1 MSVTKVRSLGI
12 LELERGIPPET
23 VQPSQSPNSIRNPS
37 TFSFPTM
44 FETVSGAWVDNV
56 VPGDRRMEK
65 PYIEAAR
72 RLVERGASVISSN
85 CGFSV
90 RYQAAVAGA
99 VNVPVIMSSLLLAPS
114 ILLQLPAA
122 AKIAVVTY
130 DSRHCGNDIFEVL
143 GINRATR
150 EARFVV
156 GGIEGGEFWRNSI
169 EKPVVRT
176 SLKSI
181 QEDVAAC
188 AERLRTAY
196 PEIKCVLLECAEF
209 PITASVI
216 RDRTALPVYDLVSL
230 CKTTMAALA
239 NRDGL
244 DVGPH

>member
-1 MSVTKVRSLGI
+1 
-12 LELERGIPPET
+12 
-23 VQPSQSPNSIRNPS
+23 
-37 TFSFPTM
+37 
-44 FETVSGAWVDNV
+44 
-56 VPGDRRMEK
+56 MEK

-90 RYQAAVAGA
+90 RHQAAVAA
-99 VNVPVIMSSLLLAPS
+99 AANVPVVMSSLLFVPS

-122 AKIAVVTY
+122 AKIAILTY
-130 DSRHCGNDIFEVL
+130 DSTHCGDDIFEIL
-143 GINRATR
+143 GIDGATR

-156 GGIEGGEFWRNSI
+156 GGIEGSEFWRNSL

-176 SLKSI
+176 SLGSI

-188 AERLRTAY
+188 AERLRAAS

-209 PITASVI
+209 PVAASVI
-216 RDRTALPVYDLVSL
+216 RERTALPVYDLVGL

-239 NRDGL
+239 NRDGF